1 MSVSKPSLKTQ
12 ECSISQLIKLEEADK
27 DVALMVADRV
37 TLSGTTPSTIIQY
50 NTSNAESKTL
60 QRIDDVMVE
69 LQHSSARLGISLKI
83 AKEESKEQHFP
94 YMSMREVCTCA
105 LLQLNPSLRA
115 TPCI

>member
-1 MSVSKPSLKTQ
+1 MTLGSCKLSNIKWDLFILPARAYALIKEEHTAMSVSKPSLKTQ

-69 LQHSSARLGISLKI
+69 LQHSSARLGIS
-83 AKEESKEQHFP
+83 
-94 YMSMREVCTCA
+94 
-105 LLQLNPSLRA
+105 
-115 TPCI
+115 